1 MAAAYHRFKTSDN
14 LFNYRAYL
22 EEELDD
28 CEENYLPQLAFDYA
42 RVGRCAPNEAT
53 PAVRALI
60 QKQRDALEEMSLLMR
75 EIDASHIR
83 YRRSR

>member
-28 CEENYLPQLAFDYA
+28 CEANHLPRLALDYA
-42 RVGRCAPNEAT
+42 RVEHCAPAR
-53 PAVRALI
+53 PPLPCVPSSR
-60 QKQRDALEEMSLLMR
+60 SCG
-75 EIDASHIR
+75 IR
-83 YRRSR
+83 WKR